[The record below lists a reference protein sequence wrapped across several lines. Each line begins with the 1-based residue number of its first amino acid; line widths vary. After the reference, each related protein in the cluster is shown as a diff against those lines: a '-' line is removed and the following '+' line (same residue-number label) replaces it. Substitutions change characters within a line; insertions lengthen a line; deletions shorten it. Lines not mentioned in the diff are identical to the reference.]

1 MAVVATS
8 AVAALVWLT
17 TAAAGQGVAS
27 WSQAQGGPAHAGFSA
42 DAAPPPYRSGWRLP
56 VALTSSC
63 PFGLSAPVVS
73 GTTVVAVGATTVLA
87 ADLTTG
93 RQLWNVAR
101 TYGPPEPAAIAET
114 HKGELLLY
122 TEGFG
127 PTEPGTCG
135 SNSSSPTPSASS
147 SPVLGRAFV
156 SDLAAVD
163 LVTHRPAWKAPVS
176 LPRVSRTGVTVD
188 GETAFVGARRTIYA
202 VDASTGKLR
211 WTASAGGFLTTTL
224 AVADGVVVATVQ
236 GSGTTPAHLIAFKES
251 DGSQAWEQ
259 ELKGVGFASSPA
271 IGAGSVI
278 VGLSDQ
284 TVQAFDLTSGTP
296 RWSARINA
304 PVFFMTAPA
313 VGPDAVVVEDIL
325 GTVYA
330 LDPATGARRWAFALN
345 ESAIR
350 TPPVIVGERVL
361 ASTERGSLAAIDLSS
376 GRLVWRSATDGN
388 PLRSLAPTSD
398 GIVGVAGGTSSGLV
412 AFFHDPNGAL
422 VSIVSPT
429 VPNVPTILGAFLVAG
444 LPLAALLLLGGRAF
458 LARMGPAFLPEDDDD
473 TRAAADDDEGADR

>member
-1 MAVVATS
+1 
-8 AVAALVWLT
+8 
-17 TAAAGQGVAS
+17 
-27 WSQAQGGPAHAGFSA
+27 
-42 DAAPPPYRSGWRLP
+42 
-56 VALTSSC
+56 
-63 PFGLSAPVVS
+63 VS
-73 GTTVVAVGATTVLA
+73 GTTVVAVGASTVLA

-93 RQLWNVAR
+93 RQLWRVAR
-101 TYGPPEPAAIAET
+101 AYGPPEPAAIAET
-114 HKGELLLY
+114 PKGELLLY

-127 PTEPGTCG
+127 PTQPGTCG
-135 SNSSSPTPSASS
+135 SNSSSPTPSAST
-147 SPVLGRAFV
+147 SPVMPAPV
-156 SDLAAVD
+156 SDLTAVD
-163 LVTHRPAWKAPVS
+163 LATHRPAWTAPVS

-211 WTASAGGFLTTTL
+211 WTALAGGFLTTTL
-224 AVADGVVVATVQ
+224 AVSDGVVVATVQ

-251 DGSQAWEQ
+251 DGTQAWEQ

-271 IGAGSVI
+271 IGAGRVI

-345 ESAIR
+345 EPAIR
-350 TPPVIVGERVL
+350 TPPVLVGDRVL

-376 GRLVWRSATDGN
+376 GRLVWRGTAGGD
-388 PLRSLAPTSD
+388 PLRNLAPTGD
-398 GIVGVAGGTSSGLV
+398 AIVAVAGGASPGLV
-412 AFFHDPNGAL
+412 AFFHDPNGTL
-422 VSIVSPT
+422 VSVVSPT
-429 VPNVPTILGAFLVAG
+429 VPKIPVILGAFLAAAV
-444 LPLAALLLLGGRAF
+444 PLALLLLLAGRAL
-458 LARMGPAFLPEDDDD
+458 LARMGPAFLPDDDG
-473 TRAAADDDEGADR
+473 RAIVPDGDEGADG